1 MARKQSYGIS
11 ISHFTWF
18 YHSFFSTIHTFSAS
32 ASYTL
37 PLFSFFRFFL
47 CSFFRFFPSPFSV
60 VLFSLRALLNSQL
73 APTPH
78 SMRAYGKCKLI
89 CFYRRINLRQSS
101 SISYA
106 SANFRPNPI
115 TPPSINC
122 FHKFA
127 RQSVMRALMGRCRAE
142 YCRVFFLLDFIVIVG
157 TIFSVRFEY
166 KS

>member
-18 YHSFFSTIHTFSAS
+18 YHSFFCHSHFLCAGLVHISSFFAFSAFLLS
-32 ASYTL
+32 LFRCSLL
-37 PLFSFFRFFL
+37 PS
-47 CSFFRFFPSPFSV
+47 
-60 VLFSLRALLNSQL
+60 RALEFTTRSHPSL
-73 APTPH
+73 AVCARA
-78 SMRAYGKCKLI
+78 RAYGKCKLI

-115 TPPSINC
+115 TLPSINC
-122 FHKFA
+122 CHQFA
-127 RQSVMRALMGRCRAE
+127 RQSVMRALCSCRAE